1 VRAVS
6 FGKVLV
12 PTAGTPV
19 QLGVSTLAANL
30 GAGDTVLTV
39 SNAGVYSPDMLP
51 FPLVIDS
58 GANQESVTVT
68 GMASTK
74 FTVTRGASPVAHSSG
89 AAVVAIFPIAGFI
102 ASASDSNAGKAY
114 LGTKGMATGG
124 SGQGTI
130 KKFCV
135 TAAGA
140 ADDTLSVML
149 NSQDGD
155 PGNITDYK
163 IDVATSNDGLN
174 FAAWVR

>member
-1 VRAVS
+1 MRAVS

-12 PTAGTPV
+12 ATAGTSV
-19 QLGVSTLAANL
+19 QLGVSTLAANM

-39 SNAGVYSPDMLP
+39 SNAGIFSPDMLP
-51 FPLVIDS
+51 FPLVIDA
-58 GANQESVTVT
+58 GANQETVTVT

-74 FTVTRGASPVAHSSG
+74 FTVARGASPFAHSSG
-89 AAVVAIFPIAGFI
+89 AAVVAIYPIAGFI
-102 ASASDSNAGKAY
+102 ASASDSNAGKSY
-114 LGTKGMATGG
+114 LGTKSMATGG
-124 SGQGTI
+124 SAGTI

-163 IDVATSNDGLN
+163 IDVATSGDALN